1 VNWVDITY
9 TRNEIKKD
17 VEGGTLVPKFSNL
30 LSSFDIE
37 KEITIPPRSA
47 TIPDFSEKWNLGE
60 GAFITFVMYKDSNDS
75 SVEYKSGLI
84 LVNSEMP
91 RNTVIPEVVITS
103 KPYDIRVEKRSTSG
117 EWFLRASQL
126 STGNSENI
134 VIRLFV
140 KKIC

>member
-1 VNWVDITY
+1 MNWVDITY

-37 KEITIPPRSA
+37 KEITIPPR
-47 TIPDFSEKWNLGE
+47 PEMFSEKWNLGE

-75 SVEYKSGLI
+75 SVEYVSGLI
-84 LVNSEMP
+84 LVNSDMS
-91 RNTVIPEVVITS
+91 RNTVIPEVAITS
-103 KPYDIRVEKRSTSG
+103 KPYDIRVEKSSTSG
-117 EWFLRASQL
+117 KWFLRASQL
-126 STGNSENI
+126 SMANSENI

>member
-1 VNWVDITY
+1 MNWVDITY

-37 KEITIPPRSA
+37 KEITIPPR
-47 TIPDFSEKWNLGE
+47 PEWFSEKWNLGE

-75 SVEYKSGLI
+75 SVEYESGLI
-84 LVNSEMP
+84 LVNSDMP

-103 KPYDIRVEKRSTSG
+103 KPYDIRVEKSSASG
-117 EWFLRASQL
+117 EWFLRASQS
-126 STGNSENI
+126 STANSENI